1 MPIGTPTVLFTTPVL
16 QHPPVGGPA
25 LRIENSIKA
34 LSRVCNLHLHCR
46 LSVKAIGGPEAVS
59 FFSSL
64 CRCLHFDP
72 LFAGTSHELFVPKG
86 VNYLARRVL
95 GRNLVDLERRVS
107 FRHVFETADAVGA
120 DVIWLG
126 YGNISYPLLDYL
138 KQNSCRRVVVDTDSV
153 WSRFLLR
160 GIPYATAGRE
170 AKRIE
175 KAGRQKEFEEVRGTR
190 LADVTTAVSPVDVD
204 YYLKLAR
211 HPRQVHIF
219 SNAIDMESYR
229 QRPPAPPMLIKP
241 CLHLAG
247 SFGAGSPMEDAA
259 RWVTREILPLVRQ
272 RVPGVHL
279 CIVGSGS
286 KEALADLGGP
296 GVTVAGQVES
306 VLPYLCHADIA
317 LVPLRFESGTR
328 FKILE
333 AGASGVPVVS
343 TTLGA
348 EGLAVT
354 HGKDILLA
362 DDPQSFSDAITMLIT
377 QPDEANRLAI
387 NLTELVYSQYS
398 LSSLAQ
404 EGRAILDYLL
414 QR

>member
-1 MPIGTPTVLFTTPVL
+1 M
-16 QHPPVGGPA
+16 
-25 LRIENSIKA
+25 
-34 LSRVCNLHLHCR
+34 
-46 LSVKAIGGPEAVS
+46 
-59 FFSSL
+59 
-64 CRCLHFDP
+64 
-72 LFAGTSHELFVPKG
+72 PKG

-247 SFGAGSPMEDAA
+247 
-259 RWVTREILPLVRQ
+259 
-272 RVPGVHL
+272 
-279 CIVGSGS
+279 
-286 KEALADLGGP
+286 
-296 GVTVAGQVES
+296 
-306 VLPYLCHADIA
+306 
-317 LVPLRFESGTR
+317 
-328 FKILE
+328 
-333 AGASGVPVVS
+333 
-343 TTLGA
+343 
-348 EGLAVT
+348 
-354 HGKDILLA
+354 
-362 DDPQSFSDAITMLIT
+362 
-377 QPDEANRLAI
+377 
-387 NLTELVYSQYS
+387 
-398 LSSLAQ
+398 
-404 EGRAILDYLL
+404 
-414 QR
+414 